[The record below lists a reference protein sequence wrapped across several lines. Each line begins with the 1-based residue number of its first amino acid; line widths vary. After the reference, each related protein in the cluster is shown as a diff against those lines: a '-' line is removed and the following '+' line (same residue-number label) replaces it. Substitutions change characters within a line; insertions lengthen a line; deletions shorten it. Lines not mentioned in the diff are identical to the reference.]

1 MAREYELMFIL
12 KPDLTEEE
20 KDKIVTQATE
30 WVTSSG
36 GEVTEVDKVGTRKLA
51 YRIEGHRE
59 GFYVLIR
66 LKAVGDTVKEVERR
80 LKVSDSVIKFISV
93 RVDEELKK
101 LEKMKKKRAERE
113 ARRKARPRPAEQ
125 VTPASTEGEARRKA
139 SARPAEQVTPA
150 STEAS

>member
-1 MAREYELMFIL
+1 MFIV

-20 KDKIVTQATE
+20 KDKIVSQATE

-66 LKAVGDTVKEVERR
+66 LKAVGDTVKKVERR
-80 LKVSDSVIKFISV
+80 LKVTDSVIKFISV

-101 LEKMKKKRAERE
+101 LEKMKKNREKRE
-113 ARRKARPRPAEQ
+113 ARRKAR
-125 VTPASTEGEARRKA
+125 
-139 SARPAEQVTPA
+139 ARPAEQAEQEEKKKPA
-150 STEAS
+150 SAEAS